1 MRERCCWH
9 CNSRPTIKKKKKM
22 EEEEERAVEQ
32 ISCIAPFCVLD
43 AWEMAR
49 MRNSSVGHVVAV
61 VDTEMTP
68 VAMTTTPMP
77 MHACFYSC

>member
-1 MRERCCWH
+1 
-9 CNSRPTIKKKKKM
+9 M
-22 EEEEERAVEQ
+22 EEEEERAVGQ
-32 ISCIAPFCVLD
+32 ISCIAPFCVVD

-49 MRNSSVGHVVAV
+49 MRNSSVGHVVFRDADAAAV
-61 VDTEMTP
+61 AVAFVDVDTEMTP